1 MRKTV
6 CFAIFLLICRVA
18 YSQLPASGSVSGFVY
33 DDQTGEQLIGANVFL
48 QQTYFGAASNRNGY
62 YSIPKIPPGDYV
74 LICQF
79 IGYKIYSQ
87 PIRVANNARLKIDIR
102 LTPTVLETSEVL
114 VVADSVRTSI
124 QLFQKPISKLE
135 LSPRQINRMPQ
146 VAEADLLRSLQSLPG
161 VMSISDFSSELY
173 VRGGLPD
180 QNLYLV
186 DGADVYNPEH
196 FFGLFSTFNT
206 DAIKAVE
213 ISKGGFGAEYGGR
226 LSSVLE
232 VTNLDGNRREFQGK
246 VGISLLSARTTL
258 QVPLGKIGSLSGSLR
273 RTYFDKT
280 IGKTMDDIPDYY
292 FYDGHVKAHFD
303 LSPSNKLTISTY
315 NGKDDLDFDFENAS
329 SGDDQRLDYDWGN
342 STVSLR
348 WTHIFSPAL
357 FSNFWVTGS
366 RFRSDF
372 RFELIKEKNT
382 MDDLTFKG
390 HLEYYHS
397 KNWTTKLGLELK
409 NLRGSLYQEFPGGT
423 VDVAR
428 QGKHLASFVQTVWR
442 PTIFWELQLGL
453 REDLFICSRRF
464 HDLAPRFSAK
474 YRLTETVN
482 LKAAAGLYHQYLFRI
497 PRTFFVDIWNN
508 ADEFYDRSTARHL
521 ILGFQKEL
529 RRDLAL
535 EVEAY
540 HKQYANVYTLSYFF
554 YADLRPKYFDS
565 QGKPVYKDAEGLFDQ
580 GTGHSL
586 GVELL
591 LKKERGPITGWLS
604 CAAGRTEYQI
614 EGVNQNRPFVPRHDR
629 TVSFNFIG
637 SMDLRNLWRQ
647 ARGQQQHRDRTT
659 WQLGLGLVYAS
670 GQPITTTSSIYFT
683 NPLPDQQYYHGYN
696 IYPTAQNSFRLPAY
710 ARFDLS
716 LTMERKYRHFTL
728 SPYFQIFNLGN
739 RKNVWFIQYQDE
751 IVDNKKVIQTI
762 DAVTMFP
769 ILPTL
774 GVNIL
779 F

>member
-1 MRKTV
+1 MKKWF
-6 CFAIFLLICRVA
+6 CCSIFLLICNPIF
-18 YSQLPASGSVSGFVY
+18 SQMPTNGSISGFVY

-48 QQTYFGAASNRNGY
+48 QQTNFGAATNRNGF
-62 YSIPKIPPGDYV
+62 YSIPKIPSGNYV
-74 LICQF
+74 LVCQF
-79 IGYKIYSQ
+79 IGYKTFSQ
-87 PIRVANNARLKIDIR
+87 PILISANARLTINIHLK
-102 LTPTVLETSEVL
+102 PTVLETSEVL
-114 VVADSVRTSI
+114 VVADSVRTSV
-124 QLFQKPISKLE
+124 QLFQKPISKIE
-135 LSPRQINRMPQ
+135 LSPRQIDRIPQ

-161 VMSISDFSSELY
+161 IVAISDFSSELY

-180 QNLYLV
+180 QNLYLI

-213 ISKGGFGAEYGGR
+213 ISRGGFGAEYGGR

-246 VGISLLSARTTL
+246 VGVSLLSAKTTL
-258 QVPLGKIGSLSGSLR
+258 QFPLGKIGSLSGSFR

-280 IGKTMDDIPDYY
+280 IGRTMEDIPDYY
-292 FYDGHVKAHFD
+292 FYDGHLKAYFD
-303 LSPSNKLTISTY
+303 INASNKLTISTY
-315 NGKDDLDFDFENAS
+315 NGQDDLNFDFENQTD
-329 SGDDQRLDYDWGN
+329 DDQRLKYIWGN
-342 STVSLR
+342 STASIR

-357 FSNFWVTGS
+357 FSNFWITGS
-366 RFRSDF
+366 RFQSDF
-372 RFELIKEKNT
+372 RFELIKEKNQ
-382 MDDLTFKG
+382 MEDLTFKG
-390 HLEYYHS
+390 HLEYYYS
-397 KNWTTKLGLELK
+397 KSWLTKLGVELK

-423 VDVAR
+423 VDVVR
-428 QGKHLASFVQTVWR
+428 KGKHVSSFVQTVWR
-442 PTIFWELQLGL
+442 PTVFWELQAGL
-453 REDLFICSRRF
+453 RDDFFVCSRRF
-464 HDLAPRFSAK
+464 NDLAPRLSLK

-508 ADEFYDRSTARHL
+508 ADEFYDRSSARH
-521 ILGFQKEL
+521 IIVGFQKEIL
-529 RRDLAL
+529 HDLAL
-535 EVEAY
+535 EIEAY
-540 HKQYANVYTLSYFF
+540 HKKYFNVYTLSYFF
-554 YADLRPKYFDS
+554 YADLQPKYFDS
-565 QGKPVYKDAEGLFDQ
+565 NGKPIYKDAEGLFDQ
-580 GTGHSL
+580 GTGHSMGL
-586 GVELL
+586 ELL
-591 LKKERGPITGWLS
+591 VKKERGPITGWLA
-604 CAAGRTEYQI
+604 CALGRTEYQI
-614 EGVNQNRPFVPRHDR
+614 DGVNQNQPFVPRHDR
-629 TVSFNFIG
+629 TITFNLIG
-637 SMDLRNLWRQ
+637 TMDIRNAWRQ
-647 ARGQQQHRDRTT
+647 WQGRQLHQDRTR

-683 NPLPDQQYYHGYN
+683 NPLPDQDYYRGYN

-728 SPYFQIFNLGN
+728 APYFQIFNMGN

-751 IVDNKKVIQTI
+751 IIDNKKVVQTL